1 MSTSPDSAHTSHTSH
16 TSREIASQ
24 PDCWRR
30 AAASVTGHR
39 DVLPQPGERVAVIG
53 CGTSWFMALAYA
65 ELREQAGQGET
76 DAFAASLFPVGRR
89 YDRIVALTR
98 SGTTTEVLDLLAK
111 LRGQAPVTAVTAD
124 AGTPVS
130 DVADGVVEL
139 AYADEQ
145 SVVQTRFATTALAL
159 LRAHSESQGP
169 LPRAVRT
176 IAQAAADAERAVAA
190 PLPEEMC
197 AAEQIT
203 FLGDGWAYGLAL
215 EAGLKMREAAGAWTE
230 AYPSMEYRHGPISI
244 AGPGRGTWVFG
255 PAPYGLAAEVAR
267 TGVAYLAESGGA
279 VGDLDPLA
287 DLVRAQC
294 LAVHAAGARG
304 LDPDRPRALSRS
316 VVLAGEHA

>member
-1 MSTSPDSAHTSHTSH
+1 MSTPPGSASTSH

-30 AAASVTGHR
+30 AAASATDHR
-39 DVLPQPGERVAVIG
+39 GVLPQPGERVAVVG

-65 ELREQAGQGET
+65 ELREQSGHGET
-76 DAFAASLFPVGRR
+76 DAFAASQFPVGRR
-89 YDRIVALTR
+89 YGRILALTR
-98 SGTTTEVLDLLAK
+98 SGTTTEVLDLLAR
-111 LRGQAPVTAVTAD
+111 LRGEVAVTAVTAD
-124 AGTPVS
+124 ASTPVA
-130 DVADGVVEL
+130 DVAHGVIEL
-139 AYADEQ
+139 AYADEE
-145 SVVQTRFATTALAL
+145 SVVQTRFATTTLAL
-159 LRAHSESQGP
+159 LRAHLESQGP
-169 LPRAVRT
+169 LPQGVRT
-176 IAQAAADAERAVAA
+176 IAQAASDAERAVAE

-230 AYPSMEYRHGPISI
+230 AYPAMEYRHGPISI

-255 PAPYGLAAEVAR
+255 PAPHGLADDVAR
-267 TGVAYLAESGGA
+267 TGVAYLAGSGGA

-287 DLVRAQC
+287 DLVRAQR
-294 LAVHAAGARG
+294 LAVHLAGARG

-316 VVLAGEHA
+316 VVLAGEHG

>member
-1 MSTSPDSAHTSHTSH
+1 MSTPPDSAYTSHTA
-16 TSREIASQ
+16 REIASQ

-30 AAASVTGHR
+30 AAASVTGHQ
-39 DVLPQPGERVAVIG
+39 DVLPQHGERVAVIG

-65 ELREQAGQGET
+65 GLRERAGQGET
-76 DAFAASLFPVGRR
+76 DAFAASQFPAGRR

-98 SGTTTEVLDLLAK
+98 SGTTTEVLDLVAR
-111 LRGQAPVTAVTAD
+111 LRGHAPVTAVTAD
-124 AGTPVS
+124 AGTPVA
-130 DVADGVVEL
+130 DVADGVIEL
-139 AYADEQ
+139 AYADEK
-145 SVVQTRFATTALAL
+145 SVVQTRFATTTLAL
-159 LRAHSESQGP
+159 LRAHLESRGP
-169 LPRAVRT
+169 LPRGVRT

-230 AYPSMEYRHGPISI
+230 AYPAMEYRHGPISV

-255 PAPYGLAAEVAR
+255 PAPHGLADDVAP

-279 VGDLDPLA
+279 VGDLDPLS
-287 DLVRAQC
+287 DLVRAQRV
-294 LAVHAAGARG
+294 AVHLAGARG

-316 VVLAGEHA
+316 VVLADEHG